1 VKKEP
6 DWHAIHFNQRDPWV
20 SVGGGPSGP
29 SGPTEP
35 DRRRS
40 LLERC
45 EAMLS
50 EAASCDE
57 CGCKG
62 CGYRH
67 DHVNCSLELL
77 LTDLRKELG
86 K

>member
-1 VKKEP
+1 
-6 DWHAIHFNQRDPWV
+6 
-20 SVGGGPSGP
+20 
-29 SGPTEP
+29 
-35 DRRRS
+35 
-40 LLERC
+40 
-45 EAMLS
+45 MLT